1 MFNWLK
7 DKMNSRINS
16 EMMGCIRQNLRFIDF
31 VNNQDRLNSSLD
43 FYIEEIKEISLKMK
57 AKTDS
62 GENLT
67 PDDNAELLDA
77 NKSCRRIWTN
87 EFGGSAFKFDKE
99 FSTK

>member
-16 EMMGCIRQNLRFIDF
+16 EMMGCIRQNLRFVDF

-67 PDDNAELLDA
+67 PDDNSELLDA
-77 NKSCRRIWTN
+77 NKNCRRIWAN

-99 FSTK
+99 FSTQ

>member
-1 MFNWLK
+1 MFNWIK

-16 EMMGCIRQNLRFIDF
+16 EMMGCIRQNLRFVDF

-43 FYIEEIKEISLKMK
+43 FYIEEINEISLKMK

-77 NKSCRRIWTN
+77 NKNCRRIWAN

-99 FSTK
+99 FSTQ

>member
-43 FYIEEIKEISLKMK
+43 FYIEEESQNN
-57 AKTDS
+57 
-62 GENLT
+62 EN
-67 PDDNAELLDA
+67 NA
-77 NKSCRRIWTN
+77 
-87 EFGGSAFKFDKE
+87 
-99 FSTK
+99 